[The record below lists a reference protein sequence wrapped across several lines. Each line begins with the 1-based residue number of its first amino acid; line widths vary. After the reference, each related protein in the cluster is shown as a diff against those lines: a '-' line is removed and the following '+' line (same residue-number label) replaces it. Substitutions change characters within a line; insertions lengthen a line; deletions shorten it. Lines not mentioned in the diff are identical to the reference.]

1 MAVRQ
6 PLYLDSG
13 NNPKE
18 MTTAMVTEIVNQ
30 VVYQYS
36 VNPSVVLSIVGSGGT
51 LGTIT
56 DTRLQ
61 AGAVSSRDGDGSVGD
76 SGAGEF
82 PDEATTEE
90 PQTITVNY
98 DKISSTN
105 NSVTPT
111 TDTGITF
118 PVFSNSGN
126 IQAMNLQDVKD
137 TFLHPAID
145 LLSAGTTNTLQGGTY
160 TIHNNSAL
168 AGGTLVSAT
177 PIFVDTKADLS
188 SYTSGTIGDHAQD
201 NPTTV
206 TSYYLHRING
216 NNNSYTQPLHIRS
229 DNNLQTFTN
238 STFESLL
245 QGWIRKTAVSSSDGY
260 SLSYNIGSSGL
271 GNTRGTGISNT
282 ILNGSGDYQTRQVGD
297 DYRAQEFPNGT
308 PVSVSTYYLRVL
320 KS

>member
-36 VNPSVVLSIVGSGGT
+36 TNPSVVLSVVGSGGT
-51 LGTIT
+51 LSAIT

-61 AGAVSSRDGDGSVGD
+61 AGSVSTSAS
-76 SGAGEF
+76 SFPGEG
-82 PDEATTEE
+82 TTQE
-90 PQTITVNY
+90 PQTVTVTY

-105 NSVTPT
+105 ASSSPT
-111 TDTGITF
+111 ADTGITF
-118 PVFSNSGN
+118 PVFSNAGN

-145 LLSAGTTNTLQGGTY
+145 LLSSGSAGSSQGGTY
-160 TIHNNSAL
+160 TIHSNSTL
-168 AGGTLVSAT
+168 AGGQLVSST
-177 PIFVDTKADLS
+177 PIFVDTKADIS
-188 SYTSGTIGDHAQD
+188 AYSAGTIGSHALD

-206 TSYYLHRING
+206 TSYYLHRLTG
-216 NNNSYTQPLHIRS
+216 SNNSYTQPLHIRS
-229 DNNLQTFTN
+229 DNDLQSFT
-238 STFESLL
+238 SSAFESLL
-245 QGWIRKTAVSSSDGY
+245 QGWIRQTATSSTDGY
-260 SLSYNIGSSGL
+260 KISYNIGSSGL
-271 GNTRGTGISNT
+271 GQTRGTGIANT
-282 ILNGSGDYQTRQVGD
+282 ILSGSGNFQTNQVGAD
-297 DYRAQEFPNGT
+297 DYRSQEFPDGT
-308 PVSVSTYYLRVL
+308 PTTANTYYLRIL

>member
-98 DKISSTN
+98 DKI
-105 NSVTPT
+105 
-111 TDTGITF
+111 F
-118 PVFSNSGN
+118 KYK
-126 IQAMNLQDVKD
+126 Q
-137 TFLHPAID
+137 
-145 LLSAGTTNTLQGGTY
+145 
-160 TIHNNSAL
+160 
-168 AGGTLVSAT
+168 
-177 PIFVDTKADLS
+177 
-188 SYTSGTIGDHAQD
+188 
-201 NPTTV
+201 
-206 TSYYLHRING
+206 
-216 NNNSYTQPLHIRS
+216 
-229 DNNLQTFTN
+229 
-238 STFESLL
+238 
-245 QGWIRKTAVSSSDGY
+245 
-260 SLSYNIGSSGL
+260 
-271 GNTRGTGISNT
+271 
-282 ILNGSGDYQTRQVGD
+282 
-297 DYRAQEFPNGT
+297 
-308 PVSVSTYYLRVL
+308 
-320 KS
+320 

>member
-1 MAVRQ
+1 MAVRK

-13 NNPKE
+13 NIKE

-30 VVYQYS
+30 SVYQYS
-36 VNPSVVLSIVGSGGT
+36 LNPSVVLSVVGSGGT
-51 LGTIT
+51 LSALT

-61 AGAVSSRDGDGSVGD
+61 AGAISNSSS
-76 SGAGEF
+76 SF

-90 PQTITVNY
+90 PQTVTVSY

-105 NSVTPT
+105 TSVTAT

-126 IQAMNLQDVKD
+126 IQAMDLQDVKD

-145 LLSAGTTNTLQGGTY
+145 LLSAGTQNALQGGTY
-160 TIHNNSAL
+160 TIHSNSSL
-168 AGGTLVSAT
+168 AGGTLVSNT
-177 PIFVDTKADLS
+177 PIFVDTKADIS
-188 SYTSGTIGDHAQD
+188 AYTSGTIGSHALD

-206 TSYYLHRING
+206 NSYYLHRLTG

-229 DNNLQTFTN
+229 DNDLQTYTS

-245 QGWIRKTAVSSSDGY
+245 QGWVRQTATSSAEGY
-260 SLSYNIGSSGL
+260 KISYNLGTSGL
-271 GNTRGTGISNT
+271 GTNRGTGIANT
-282 ILNGSGDYQTRQVGD
+282 VLNGSGDYQTRQVGD
-297 DYRAQEFPNGT
+297 DYRSQEFPNGT
-308 PVSVSTYYLRVL
+308 AQTVETYYLRIL

>member
-13 NNPKE
+13 NIKE
-18 MTTAMVTEIVNQ
+18 MTTAMVTQIVNQ

-36 VNPSVVLSIVGSGGT
+36 VNPSVVLSVVGSGGT

-61 AGAVSSRDGDGSVGD
+61 AGAISNSSS
-76 SGAGEF
+76 SF
-82 PDEATTEE
+82 PNEATTQE
-90 PQTITVNY
+90 PQQITVNY

-145 LLSAGTTNTLQGGTY
+145 LLSAGSTNTSQGGTY
-160 TIHNNSAL
+160 TIHNNAAL
-168 AGGTLVSAT
+168 AGGTLVSGT
-177 PIFVDTKADLS
+177 PIFVDTKADMTAYS
-188 SYTSGTIGDHAQD
+188 AGTIGDHSQD

-229 DNNLQTFTN
+229 DSNLQTFTSGN
-238 STFESLL
+238 FESLL

-260 SLSYNIGSSGL
+260 KISYNIGSSGL

>member
-13 NNPKE
+13 NNLKE

-30 VVYQYS
+30 VIFQYS
-36 VNPSVVLSIVGSGGT
+36 INPSVSLSVVSSSGN

-61 AGAVSSRDGDGSVGD
+61 AGAISNSSS
-76 SGAGEF
+76 SF
-82 PDEATTEE
+82 PNEATTQE
-90 PQTITVNY
+90 PQQITVNY

-105 NSVTPT
+105 QSVNPT
-111 TDTGITF
+111 GDTGITF
-118 PVFSNSGN
+118 PVYKTAANDV
-126 IQAMNLQDVKD
+126 QAMDLQDVKD

-145 LLSAGTTNTLQGGTY
+145 SLSAGSTNTLQGGTY
-160 TIHNNSAL
+160 TIHNNAAL
-168 AGGTLVSAT
+168 AGGTLISGT
-177 PIFVDTKADLS
+177 PIFVDTKADMTAYS
-188 SYTSGTIGDHAQD
+188 AGTIGDHALD
-201 NPTTV
+201 NPQTV

-216 NNNSYTQPLHIRS
+216 NNNSYTQPLYIRS
-229 DNNLQTFTN
+229 DSDLQTYV
-238 STFESLL
+238 SGDFESLL

-260 SLSYNIGSSGL
+260 SLSYSIGTSGL

-282 ILNGSGDYQTRQVGD
+282 ILNGTGNYQTRQVGD
-297 DYRAQEFPNGT
+297 DYRAQEFPSGT
-308 PVSVSTYYLRVL
+308 PVSVSTYYLRIL

>member
-13 NNPKE
+13 NNLRE

-36 VNPSVVLSIVGSGGT
+36 VNPSVSLSVVSSGGT

-61 AGAVSSRDGDGSVGD
+61 AGAISNSSS
-76 SGAGEF
+76 SF
-82 PDEATTEE
+82 PNEATTQE
-90 PQTITVNY
+90 PQQITVNY

-105 NSVTPT
+105 QSVNPT
-111 TDTGITF
+111 ADTGVTF
-118 PVFSNSGN
+118 PAYLTTGNN

-145 LLSAGTTNTLQGGTY
+145 LLSAGTTNTSQGGTY
-160 TIHNNSAL
+160 TIHTNSTL
-168 AGGTLVSAT
+168 AGATLVSST
-177 PIFVDTKADLS
+177 PIFVDTKAD
-188 SYTSGTIGDHAQD
+188 TSAYSASTIGDHAQD
-201 NPTTV
+201 NPTNV
-206 TSYYLHRING
+206 NSYYLHRING
-216 NNNSYTQPLHIRS
+216 NNNSYTAPLHIRS
-229 DNNLQTFTN
+229 DNDLQTFA
-238 STFESLL
+238 SATFESLL
-245 QGWIRKTAVSSSDGY
+245 QGWIRKTAVSSTDGF
-260 SLSYNIGSSGL
+260 SISYNMGTSGL

-282 ILNGSGDYQTRQVGD
+282 ILNGTGDYQTRQVGD

-308 PVSVSTYYLRVL
+308 PTTANTYNLRII

>member
-36 VNPSVVLSIVGSGGT
+36 TNPSVVLSVVGSGGT

-61 AGAVSSRDGDGSVGD
+61 AGAISNSSS
-76 SGAGEF
+76 SF

-105 NSVTPT
+105 TSVTAT

-145 LLSAGTTNTLQGGTY
+145 LLSAGTQNTLQGGTY

-260 SLSYNIGSSGL
+260 KISYNIGSSGL

>member
-13 NNPKE
+13 NNLRE

-36 VNPSVVLSIVGSGGT
+36 ISPSVVLSVVSSGGS
-51 LGTIT
+51 LDAIT

-61 AGAVSSRDGDGSVGD
+61 AGAVSTNASSFQSESV
-76 SGAGEF
+76 
-82 PDEATTEE
+82 TQE
-90 PQTITVNY
+90 PQTVTVSY

-105 NSVTPT
+105 QSVNPT

-118 PVFSNSGN
+118 PAFKTAGN
-126 IQAMNLQDVKD
+126 DIQAMSLQDVKD

-145 LLSAGTTNTLQGGTY
+145 SLTLGSATNLQGGTY
-160 TIHNNSAL
+160 TIHTNSTL
-168 AGGTLVSAT
+168 AGATLVSST
-177 PIFVDTKADLS
+177 PIFVDTKADIS
-188 SYTSGTIGDHAQD
+188 AYSAGTIGDHALD

-216 NNNSYTQPLHIRS
+216 NNNSYTSPLLIRS
-229 DNNLQTFTN
+229 DSDLQTFT
-238 STFESLL
+238 SATFESLL
-245 QGWIRKTAVSSSDGY
+245 QGWIRKTAVSSTDGF
-260 SLSYNIGSSGL
+260 SISYNMGTSGL

-282 ILNGSGDYQTRQVGD
+282 ILNGTGDYQTRQVGD
-297 DYRAQEFPNGT
+297 DY
-308 PVSVSTYYLRVL
+308 
-320 KS
+320 

>member
-13 NNPKE
+13 NNLKE

-36 VNPSVVLSIVGSGGT
+36 TNPSVVLSVVSSGGS
-51 LGTIT
+51 LGTMT
-56 DTRLQ
+56 DTRLE
-61 AGAVSSRDGDGSVGD
+61 AGAVSNSST
-76 SGAGEF
+76 SFPGEG
-82 PDEATTEE
+82 TTQE
-90 PQTITVNY
+90 PQQITVSY

-105 NSVTPT
+105 TSTSPT
-111 TDTGITF
+111 TDTGKTW
-118 PVFSNSGN
+118 PVFSNAGG
-126 IQAMNLQDVKD
+126 IQSMNLQDVKD

-145 LLSAGTTNTLQGGTY
+145 LLSSGSASSSQGGTY
-160 TIHNNSAL
+160 TIHSNSTL
-168 AGGTLVSAT
+168 AGGQLVSST
-177 PIFVDTKADLS
+177 PVFIDTKADIS
-188 SYTSGTIGDHAQD
+188 AFSAGSIGDHALD

-206 TSYYLHRING
+206 NNYYLHRLTG
-216 NNNSYTQPLHIRS
+216 NNNSYTQPLYIRS
-229 DNNLQTFTN
+229 DSDLQTYV
-238 STFESLL
+238 SGDFESLL
-245 QGWIRKTAVSSSDGY
+245 QGWIRKTAVSSADGY
-260 SLSYNIGSSGL
+260 SLSYNVGTSGL

>member
-36 VNPSVVLSIVGSGGT
+36 VNPSVVLSVVGSGGT

-61 AGAVSSRDGDGSVGD
+61 AGAISNSSS
-76 SGAGEF
+76 SF

-145 LLSAGTTNTLQGGTY
+145 LLSAGTTEYFTRW
-160 TIHNNSAL
+160 
-168 AGGTLVSAT
+168 
-177 PIFVDTKADLS
+177 
-188 SYTSGTIGDHAQD
+188 
-201 NPTTV
+201 
-206 TSYYLHRING
+206 YLHN
-216 NNNSYTQPLHIRS
+216 TQ
-229 DNNLQTFTN
+229 
-238 STFESLL
+238 
-245 QGWIRKTAVSSSDGY
+245 
-260 SLSYNIGSSGL
+260 
-271 GNTRGTGISNT
+271 
-282 ILNGSGDYQTRQVGD
+282 
-297 DYRAQEFPNGT
+297 
-308 PVSVSTYYLRVL
+308 
-320 KS
+320 

>member
-36 VNPSVVLSIVGSGGT
+36 LNPSVVLSVVGSGGT

-61 AGAVSSRDGDGSVGD
+61 AGAISNSSS
-76 SGAGEF
+76 SF

-105 NSVTPT
+105 TSVTPT

-145 LLSAGTTNTLQGGTY
+145 LLSAGTQNTLQGGTY

-188 SYTSGTIGDHAQD
+188 AYTSGTIGDHAQD

-260 SLSYNIGSSGL
+260 KISYNIGSSGL